1 MHEASLSAFFKK
13 QEPASLIASLEAAC
27 DTMSI
32 AQRRKVFGSLPLEPE
47 LATLDEAQLLN
58 AIKTFYEES
67 LQGVYYAPFEIN
79 SKDYMHIPKQ
89 TEQWFDKLGALLQ
102 GATGISAKGNHALA
116 VECFTILYQ
125 FIDEMLEGEEIVFA
139 DEYGTWMI
147 PGDEKTF
154 IRAHLHSLSV
164 VSTPEGF
171 AEAVMPLVKRDSHE
185 SLANKVYQSAVKVAG
200 KEQKKLLESLIPQN
214 KIRVK

>member
-13 QEPASLIASLEAAC
+13 QEPASLIASLEAAY

-89 TEQWFDKLGALLQ
+89 IEQWFDKLGALLQ

-171 AEAVMPLVKRDSHE
+171 AEAVMPLVKRDSH
-185 SLANKVYQSAVKVAG
+185 
-200 KEQKKLLESLIPQN
+200 
-214 KIRVK
+214 